1 MTALLSLLIPSLI
14 PTIADAL
21 RGIVGKFTGG
31 AGAAP
36 QNVDEAIKM
45 MNAET
50 AKMQALAALDAPGTN
65 ISKWV
70 ADLRASTRYI
80 IAILVVLNAVI
91 VVYVPGMPE
100 NYVDLSTTLAGSV
113 WAFLFGERMYLKLST
128 GRK

>member
-14 PTIADAL
+14 PTLADAV
-21 RGIVGKFTGG
+21 RGIIGKFTGG

-50 AKMQALAALDAPGTN
+50 AKMQALAALDAPAPN
-65 ISKWV
+65 VSKWV

-80 IAILVVLNAVI
+80 IAILVVINAVA
-91 VVYVPGMPE
+91 VVYVPGIPT

-113 WAFLFGERMYLKLST
+113 WAFLFGERMYIKLA

>member
-1 MTALLSLLIPSLI
+1 MGALIALIVPALI
-14 PTIADAL
+14 PTLADAV

-31 AGAAP
+31 AGALP
-36 QNVDEAIKM
+36 QSVDESIKL

-50 AKMQALAALDAPGTN
+50 EKMKALAALDAPAPN
-65 ISKWV
+65 VSKWV

-80 IAILVVLNAVI
+80 IAILVVLNAVA
-91 VVYVPGMPE
+91 VVYVPGMPG

-113 WAFLFGERMYLKLST
+113 WAFLFGERMYIKLA